1 MPGFLRHIRALNR
14 HQPEDF
20 FPLWVGEQLVG
31 RLCAQ
36 MRERLLAEPQV
47 FEPRGAGLALH
58 DRLTDYRSRT
68 QAVAEILPRL
78 VDEGEL
84 DTLLGEPYPVAGAA
98 HSVVLMELD
107 RAAAALFGLRT
118 FGQHLNGLVRKDG
131 HLFMWLAK
139 RSADRRVYPGKL
151 DQLVAGGL
159 PVGISAAENLL
170 KEAWE
175 EAGIEPGL
183 ARQAIAVGALSYNQD
198 IEYGNAKKGY
208 KYDVLYCY
216 DLFLSQGFQPRC
228 QDGEV
233 ESFELLPVEEVMGI
247 LSASDDFKP
256 NCSLVVLDCL
266 VRHGYLGPEHPD
278 YLEIVT
284 SLCPPMAPINTT
296 S

>member
-1 MPGFLRHIRALNR
+1 M
-14 HQPEDF
+14 
-20 FPLWVGEQLVG
+20 G

-47 FEPRGAGLALH
+47 FEPRGPGLALH
-58 DRLTDYRSRT
+58 GRLSDYRSRT

-84 DTLLGEPYPVAGAA
+84 DVLLDEPYPVTATGPDAA
-98 HSVVLMELD
+98 LMEVD

-118 FGQHLNGLVRKDG
+118 FGQHINGLVRNEG
-131 HLFMWLAK
+131 GLCMWLAR
-139 RSADRRVYPGKL
+139 RSADRRVHPGKL

-159 PVGISAAENLL
+159 PLGISPADNVL

-175 EAGIEPGL
+175 EAGIEPSL
-183 ARQAIAVGALSYNQD
+183 AGRARSAGALSYNQD
-198 IEYGNAKKGY
+198 TSYGNAKKGY

-216 DLFLSQGFQPRC
+216 DLFLPQDFRPRC

-233 ESFELLPVEEVMGI
+233 QSFELLPMDEVMAIVAG
-247 LSASDDFKP
+247 SDDFKP
-256 NCSLVVLDCL
+256 NCTLVVLDFL

-284 SLCPPMAPINTT
+284 SLRPLMAPINTIMNPV
-296 S
+296 SQ

>member
-1 MPGFLRHIRALNR
+1 MSGFLRHIRALNAHR
-14 HQPEDF
+14 PEDF
-20 FPLWVGEQLVG
+20 YPLWIGEVPVG

-47 FEPRGAGLALH
+47 FEPRGRGLALH
-58 DRLTDYRSRT
+58 GRLSDYRSRT
-68 QAVAEILPRL
+68 QAVAEVLPRL

-84 DTLLGEPYPVAGAA
+84 DVLLDEPYPVTASGPDAA
-98 HSVVLMELD
+98 LMEVD

-118 FGQHLNGLVRKDG
+118 FGQHLNGLVPKDG
-131 HLFMWLAK
+131 SLCMWLAR
-139 RSADRRVYPGKL
+139 RSADRRVHPGKL

-183 ARQAIAVGALSYNQD
+183 AGMARPAGALSYNQD
-198 IEYGNAKKGY
+198 VEYGNAKKGY

-216 DLFLSQGFQPRC
+216 DLFLPQSFQPRC

-284 SLCPPMAPINTT
+284 SLCPPMVPINTT